1 LDVPAG
7 GFRFNSLRR
16 VPHPTT
22 PDEVKDFRNGSL
34 RVLRVLRGGASSSF
48 NPQTATAN
56 PQSPS
61 SSSFSSSCPSWSS
74 WFNPNWI

>member
-48 NPQTATAN
+48 NPQTATAKIAFFFFFFFFVPFVIFVVQPELN
-56 PQSPS
+56 
-61 SSSFSSSCPSWSS
+61 
-74 WFNPNWI
+74 